1 MKNLT
6 GRLENLDD
14 TVGKVQR
21 SIKQTSDSLSSWTR
35 HFLSINQFTQAF
47 NQLSSSLNDLAA
59 PAADFNYAMRK
70 MNTMAGLSEGEFSAM
85 KKQVHELSREIPIA
99 KDALANGLYQVISN
113 GVPRDNWIDYLRAS
127 SRSAVGGCADLEKV
141 VTVTSTVIKNY
152 GLEWNKA
159 VEIQDKIQLTAKNG
173 VTSFEQLAEALPV
186 VSGSASTL
194 GVSVD
199 ELMASFAT
207 LTGVSGNTANVAT
220 QMGAVFNS
228 LISPTTEAAKTAQ
241 MLGIEFNAAAIKSAG
256 GLQQFLTN
264 TVGVVQQYCQQTGA
278 LEAEVYGQLFGNA
291 RALRALIPLT
301 GELATKY
308 SENVGVMTASTGTMD
323 AAFAQMDST
332 SQAWSQRMK
341 NAFSGFSDAISGAL
355 GNIIPGLSKTVQIIG
370 SLGSA
375 LPILKAFGN
384 CFSFITPKIM
394 ASNIGLKIQDI
405 ILEGLIRKEQLMNR
419 LNLRM
424 AASTTLA
431 GKAAIIAGVGFT
443 AMKNMAVTA
452 CRSISAA
459 IMAIPIVGWI
469 AAGITAVVAAI
480 KLLWDKCEGFRV
492 LVMGVW
498 EVVKA
503 GAVFAW
509 TLIKA
514 FFAYIWLRIT
524 SFVDTVVGVF
534 TTIKE
539 AVGAAAQ
546 WVRDTIITPVV
557 EWFNGVGD
565 SVLSVV
571 DRIRTATG
579 GAFDWVR
586 TKIFKPITDF
596 FSNLYDNYVKPA
608 LDKIVGFM
616 AKIFNPI
623 IKLWNRLT
631 GAAVEA
637 FGTGAQKGHASWLA
651 DHSDGGASG
660 GTNQSLAEAV
670 NAPLRAATKGSGA
683 TGISNATAQGTEAV
697 ATGGSKQTTVNISL
711 GKFFENIVYNEGGA
725 ADNASD
731 TERRFVEIMNRVL
744 GMAAMAV

>member
-1 MKNLT
+1 MAENRVDFTINIGGNAYKGSAALDAAMGKLNITASKTTPLFDKIGVAAVKLNSIFQLT
-6 GRLENLDD
+6 KSV
-14 TVGKVQR
+14 VGSV
-21 SIKQTSDSLSSWTR
+21 T
-35 HFLSINQFTQAF
+35 NAF
-47 NQLSSSLNDLAA
+47 NNCVQANQAQQEAETKLARV
-59 PAADFNYAMRK
+59 MR
-70 MNTMAGLSEGEFSAM
+70 NTMAASDEQIESIKALTSAQQALGIVGDEVQLAGAQELGTYLEKTESLQKLIPVMNDMVAQQYGYNATQESAVNIATMMGKVMEGQVGALSRYGYKFDEAQEKILKYGTEAEKVATLAEVITESVGGMNAALAATPEGKMKQMANRVGDLQERIGRLFVQIKTGFAPVADMFVSIAERIMAYVESKREQILTVVSNVVGFFKDNMNVFSAVASVAM
-85 KKQVHELSREIPIA
+85 AVVATAFNVATTAIKAITT
-99 KDALANGLYQVISN
+99 AL
-113 GVPRDNWIDYLRAS
+113 
-127 SRSAVGGCADLEKV
+127 SAVIEFAQNCPV
-141 VTVTSTVIKNY
+141 VFWTLAGAIT
-152 GLEWNKA
+152 A
-159 VEIQDKIQLTAKNG
+159 VAVAMNAAKISAIAQEVALR
-173 VTSFEQLAEALPV
+173 VLIIREQLATLWTNALSMAV
-186 VSGSASTL
+186 KTFDKGKGVLSATAKVIGL
-194 GVSVD
+194 GVS
-199 ELMASFAT
+199 
-207 LTGVSGNTANVAT
+207 
-220 QMGAVFNS
+220 
-228 LISPTTEAAKTAQ
+228 
-241 MLGIEFNAAAIKSAG
+241 AIA
-256 GLQQFLTN
+256 
-264 TVGVVQQYCQQTGA
+264 
-278 LEAEVYGQLFGNA
+278 
-291 RALRALIPLT
+291 
-301 GELATKY
+301 
-308 SENVGVMTASTGTMD
+308 
-323 AAFAQMDST
+323 
-332 SQAWSQRMK
+332 
-341 NAFSGFSDAISGAL
+341 SGA
-355 GNIIPGLSKTVQIIG
+355 
-370 SLGSA
+370 A
-375 LPILKAFGN
+375 
-384 CFSFITPKIM
+384 
-394 ASNIGLKIQDI
+394 
-405 ILEGLIRKEQLMNR
+405 
-419 LNLRM
+419 
-424 AASTTLA
+424 
-431 GKAAIIAGVGFT
+431 FT
-443 AMKNMAVTA
+443 AMKNMAVSA
-452 CRSISAA
+452 CRTISAA

-469 AAGITAVVAAI
+469 AAGITAVIAAI

-670 NAPLRAATKGSGA
+670 NAPLRAATKGSAA

>member
-1 MKNLT
+1 
-6 GRLENLDD
+6 
-14 TVGKVQR
+14 VFW
-21 SIKQTSDSLSSWTR
+21 SL
-35 HFLSINQFTQAF
+35 
-47 NQLSSSLNDLAA
+47 
-59 PAADFNYAMRK
+59 
-70 MNTMAGLSEGEFSAM
+70 AG
-85 KKQVHELSREIPIA
+85 
-99 KDALANGLYQVISN
+99 
-113 GVPRDNWIDYLRAS
+113 
-127 SRSAVGGCADLEKV
+127 AVGAV
-141 VTVTSTVIKNY
+141 AIAM
-152 GLEWNKA
+152 NKA
-159 VEIQDKIQLTAKNG
+159 RISAIAQEVALNALIIK
-173 VTSFEQLAEALPV
+173 EQLATFWSKALAAAV
-186 VSGSASTL
+186 KSIKAGK
-194 GVSVD
+194 GI
-199 ELMASFAT
+199 
-207 LTGVSGNTANVAT
+207 LTA
-220 QMGAVFNS
+220 
-228 LISPTTEAAKTAQ
+228 TAQ
-241 MLGIEFNAAAIKSAG
+241 VLGLGISAITSG
-256 GLQQFLTN
+256 
-264 TVGVVQQYCQQTGA
+264 
-278 LEAEVYGQLFGNA
+278 
-291 RALRALIPLT
+291 
-301 GELATKY
+301 
-308 SENVGVMTASTGTMD
+308 
-323 AAFAQMDST
+323 AAF
-332 SQAWSQRMK
+332 
-341 NAFSGFSDAISGAL
+341 
-355 GNIIPGLSKTVQIIG
+355 
-370 SLGSA
+370 
-375 LPILKAFGN
+375 KAMQ
-384 CFSFITPKIM
+384 K
-394 ASNIGLKIQDI
+394 
-405 ILEGLIRKEQLMNR
+405 
-419 LNLRM
+419 
-424 AASTTLA
+424 LA
-431 GKAAIIAGVGFT
+431 VG
-443 AMKNMAVTA
+443 A
-452 CRSISAA
+452 CRGISAA

-469 AAGITAVVAAI
+469 AAGITAVIAAI

-524 SFVDTVVGVF
+524 SLVDTVVGVF

-670 NAPLRAATKGSGA
+670 NAPLRAATKGSAA

>member
-1 MKNLT
+1 MSENRVDFTINLNGNAYKGVVDLDGVT
-6 GRLENLDD
+6 KKVCSTCDVARGKFAKFGDTMVRLN
-14 TVGKVQR
+14 
-21 SIKQTSDSLSSWTR
+21 SIFQLAQSAIGSVS
-35 HFLSINQFTQAF
+35 NAF
-47 NQLSSSLNDLAA
+47 NSCVQANQAQQEAETKLARV
-59 PAADFNYAMRK
+59 MR
-70 MNTMAGLSEGEFSAM
+70 NTMAASDEQIESIKALTSA
-85 KKQVHELSREIPIA
+85 QQALGIVGDEVQLAGAQELGTYLEKTESLQKLIPVMNDMVA
-99 KDALANGLYQVISN
+99 QQYGYNATQE
-113 GVPRDNWIDYLRAS
+113 
-127 SRSAVGGCADLEKV
+127 SAVNIATMMGKV
-141 VTVTSTVIKNY
+141 ME
-152 GLEWNKA
+152 G
-159 VEIQDKIQLTAKNG
+159 
-173 VTSFEQLAEALPV
+173 
-186 VSGSASTL
+186 
-194 GVSVD
+194 
-199 ELMASFAT
+199 
-207 LTGVSGNTANVAT
+207 
-220 QMGAVFNS
+220 
-228 LISPTTEAAKTAQ
+228 
-241 MLGIEFNAAAIKSAG
+241 
-256 GLQQFLTN
+256 
-264 TVGVVQQYCQQTGA
+264 QTGA
-278 LEAEVYGQLFGNA
+278 LSRYGYKFDEVQEKILKYGTEAEKVATLAEVITESVGGMNAALAATPEGKMKQMANRVGDLQERIGRLFVQIKTGFAPVADMFVSIAERIMAFVESKREQILTVVSNVVGFFKDNMNVFSA
-291 RALRALIPLT
+291 VASVAMAVVATAFNVVTTAIKTVTSALSAVI
-301 GELATKY
+301 E
-308 SENVGVMTASTGTMD
+308 
-323 AAFAQMDST
+323 FAQNCPVVFWT
-332 SQAWSQRMK
+332 LA
-341 NAFSGFSDAISGAL
+341 GAITAVAVAL
-355 GNIIPGLSKTVQIIG
+355 NKVMPLS
-370 SLGSA
+370 
-375 LPILKAFGN
+375 KAFGI
-384 CFSFITPKIM
+384 SIKWLTTKIM
-394 ASNIGLKIQDI
+394 ASNVGMKIQDI
-405 ILEGLIRKEQLMNR
+405 ILDGLIKKERLMNI
-419 LNLRM
+419 LNKRM
-424 AASTTLA
+424 AATTTLT
-431 GKAAIIAGVGFT
+431 GKAALIASVGF
-443 AMKNMAVTA
+443 AGMKNVAVTA

-469 AAGITAVVAAI
+469 AAGITAVIAAI

-492 LVMGVW
+492 LVMGIW

-670 NAPLRAATKGSGA
+670 NAPLRAATKGSAA

>member
-1 MKNLT
+1 MAENRVDFTINIGGNAYKGSAALDAAMGKLNITASKTTPLFDKIGVAAVKLNSIFQLT
-6 GRLENLDD
+6 KSV
-14 TVGKVQR
+14 VGSV
-21 SIKQTSDSLSSWTR
+21 T
-35 HFLSINQFTQAF
+35 NAF
-47 NQLSSSLNDLAA
+47 NNCVQANQAQQEAETKLARV
-59 PAADFNYAMRK
+59 MR
-70 MNTMAGLSEGEFSAM
+70 NTMAASDEQIESIKALTSAQQALGIVGDEVQLAGAQELGTYLEKTESLQKLIPVMNDMVAQQYGYNATQESAVNIATMMGKVMEGQVGALSRYGYKFDEAQEKILKYGTEAEKVATLAEVITESVGGMNAALAATPEGKMKQMANRVGDLQERIGRLFVQIKTGFAPVADMFVSIAERIMAYVESKREQILNVVSNVVGFFKDNMNVFSAVASVAM
-85 KKQVHELSREIPIA
+85 AVVATAFNVATTAIKAITT
-99 KDALANGLYQVISN
+99 AL
-113 GVPRDNWIDYLRAS
+113 
-127 SRSAVGGCADLEKV
+127 SAVIEFAQNCPV
-141 VTVTSTVIKNY
+141 VFWTLAGAITAVAVAMNAAKISAIAQEVALNALIIK
-152 GLEWNKA
+152 
-159 VEIQDKIQLTAKNG
+159 
-173 VTSFEQLAEALPV
+173 EQLATLWTNALSMAVKTFDKGKGILSATAKV
-186 VSGSASTL
+186 VGL
-194 GVSVD
+194 GVSAI
-199 ELMASFAT
+199 AS
-207 LTGVSGNTANVAT
+207 G
-220 QMGAVFNS
+220 
-228 LISPTTEAAKTAQ
+228 
-241 MLGIEFNAAAIKSAG
+241 
-256 GLQQFLTN
+256 
-264 TVGVVQQYCQQTGA
+264 
-278 LEAEVYGQLFGNA
+278 
-291 RALRALIPLT
+291 
-301 GELATKY
+301 
-308 SENVGVMTASTGTMD
+308 
-323 AAFAQMDST
+323 AAFA
-332 SQAWSQRMK
+332 
-341 NAFSGFSDAISGAL
+341 
-355 GNIIPGLSKTVQIIG
+355 
-370 SLGSA
+370 
-375 LPILKAFGN
+375 
-384 CFSFITPKIM
+384 
-394 ASNIGLKIQDI
+394 
-405 ILEGLIRKEQLMNR
+405 
-419 LNLRM
+419 
-424 AASTTLA
+424 
-431 GKAAIIAGVGFT
+431 
-443 AMKNMAVTA
+443 AMKNVAVSA

-469 AAGITAVVAAI
+469 AAGITAVIAAI

-524 SFVDTVVGVF
+524 SLVDTVVGVF

-670 NAPLRAATKGSGA
+670 NAPLRAATKGSAA